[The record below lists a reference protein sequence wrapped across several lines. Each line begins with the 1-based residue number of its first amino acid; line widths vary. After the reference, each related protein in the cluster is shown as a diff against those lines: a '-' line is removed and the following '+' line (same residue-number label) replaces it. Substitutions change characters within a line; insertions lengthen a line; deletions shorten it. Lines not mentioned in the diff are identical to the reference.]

1 MRHLYVINDVKG
13 YFPSVIVAFAL
24 ITLPTLFLQI
34 IAKSISPP
42 PIQIFKPIFN
52 VHTDVAADSA

>member
-1 MRHLYVINDVKG
+1 MRHQYVINDVKG
-13 YFPSVIVAFAL
+13 YFPSVVAFAL

-34 IAKSISPP
+34 IAKNIFP
-42 PIQIFKPIFN
+42 PIQIFKPISN